1 MRIPVF
7 ARRANPSA
15 DRPIVKK
22 SESYADAQVAA
33 GLADYVDPK
42 DKRKGIIAREYLAS
56 SRVAAAE
63 PGDLPNCFRADGE
76 LPDDPLLHAC
86 VATYASDM
94 NLFDVILAP
103 HEVNWDDPEFMG
115 ASLDHC
121 MWFHRPFRFD
131 DFLLHEQESPVVANS
146 RGLTTGHF
154 LTRAGAPV
162 ASAAQQVGILT
173 REGR

>member
-76 LPDDPLLHAC
+76 LRGVKFIPPSNDPRLA
-86 VATYASDM
+86 
-94 NLFDVILAP
+94 ILA
-103 HEVNWDDPEFMG
+103 
-115 ASLDHC
+115 
-121 MWFHRPFRFD
+121 RI
-131 DFLLHEQESPVVANS
+131 
-146 RGLTTGHF
+146 
-154 LTRAGAPV
+154 RAGWDWSTEQIPA
-162 ASAAQQVGILT
+162 
-173 REGR
+173 